1 MKQSDC
7 GISRLMAI
15 LGGKWQLNILWQLSK
30 HQDIRF
36 NQLKRE
42 VSNITTVMLTRCL
55 VTLVEYG
62 LVNRVDY
69 HTVPPHVTYALT
81 DKGRELV
88 PFLSDL
94 NDWGKENL

>member
-1 MKQSDC
+1 
-7 GISRLMAI
+7 
-15 LGGKWQLNILWQLSK
+15 
-30 HQDIRF
+30 
-36 NQLKRE
+36 
-42 VSNITTVMLTRCL
+42 MLTRCL